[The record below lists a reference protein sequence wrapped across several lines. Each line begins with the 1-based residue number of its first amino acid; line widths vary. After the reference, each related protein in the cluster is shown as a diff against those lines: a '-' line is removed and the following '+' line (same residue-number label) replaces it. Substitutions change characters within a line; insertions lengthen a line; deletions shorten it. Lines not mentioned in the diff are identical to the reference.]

1 MTTDWLRVPK
11 AQNQVTQ
18 NYLADYWTQV
28 SEAYLAGLTVDEA
41 VAQIDL
47 SSWGTSAGFSMRPPA
62 VMALEVAQMYRRI
75 EAD

>member
-1 MTTDWLRVPK
+1 M
-11 AQNQVTQ
+11 VT
-18 NYLADYWTQV
+18 
-28 SEAYLAGLTVDEA
+28 AGTPSAIGIFESVDEA